1 MNQSIRRKMES
12 CGKGI
17 NTFLSLI
24 AALSFAGCAS
34 TKSELEDGKA
44 PKDAASVVRFFAESN
59 MNPDWRAR
67 KVQVIRNSPV
77 EIIIA
82 NEAFLDERDV
92 ARARV
97 IDSVGGFAIAIEF
110 TSHGLM
116 ALNMETSTLRG
127 RRVVI
132 YARWNEKKVAVE
144 RWLAAPKITRAIEN
158 GVIAFT
164 PDCTREEAELFVL
177 GLNQVAIK
185 LENQEKP
192 SKKAKKKTD
201 EEKDFE
207 RFKSA
212 K

>member
-1 MNQSIRRKMES
+1 MES

-17 NTFLSLI
+17 NSFLSLI
-24 AALSFAGCAS
+24 AVLALSGCAS

-44 PKDAASVVRFFAESN
+44 PKDAASIVRFFAESN

-77 EIIIA
+77 EIIISS
-82 NEAFLDERDV
+82 EAFLDERDV
-92 ARARV
+92 TRARV
-97 IDSVGGFAIAIEF
+97 VETPGGFAIAIEF

-132 YARWNEKKVAVE
+132 YSRWNEKKVAVE
-144 RWLAAPKITRAIEN
+144 RWLAAPQILRPIEN
-158 GVIAFT
+158 GVIVFT
-164 PDCTREEAELFVL
+164 PDCSREEADLFVL
-177 GLNQVAIK
+177 GLNEVAIK

-192 SKKAKKKTD
+192 NKKKKKTD
-201 EEKDFE
+201 DETDVD
-207 RFKSA
+207 RFKPS

>member
-1 MNQSIRRKMES
+1 MES
-12 CGKGI
+12 CSKGI
-17 NTFLSLI
+17 NTFLLLI
-24 AALSFAGCAS
+24 AALTFASCAS

-44 PKDAASVVRFFAESN
+44 PKDAAAVVRFFAESN

-67 KVQVIRNSPV
+67 KVQIIRNSPV
-77 EIIIA
+77 EVII
-82 NEAFLDERDV
+82 NSDAFLDERDV

-116 ALNMETSTLRG
+116 ALNMESTSLRG
-127 RRVVI
+127 RRIII

-144 RWLAAPKITRAIEN
+144 RWLAAPQVTRPIEN

-164 PDCTREEAELFVL
+164 PDCTREEADLFVL

-192 SKKAKKKTD
+192 SKKPKKKTD
-201 EEKDFE
+201 EDKDFE